1 MEKKKFRNKENGK
14 KQELKQKVSS
24 CILHGVAKGEA
35 WDTAREKWE
44 PGETWRPRMAA
55 ERNKGHWQT

>member
-1 MEKKKFRNKENGK
+1 MGRKPNRSDQFH